1 MPVASA
7 GRMIGH
13 LVFGEVA
20 TAVKPSSV
28 LCLPMGAIEQ
38 HGPHLP
44 LNTDCVIAEA
54 LTRRI
59 VAHWGDEHDLWQ
71 LPVVPIGLSREHA
84 WAPGTLSLTVSGMT
98 AYLRDLGSEIVRAL
112 PARNLLIVNGHGGN
126 RGILEALTRE
136 MSGDFGLNI
145 ATLHLGATMSPGAGA
160 DIPEIHAGKDETS
173 VMLVLAPDLV
183 RRETIAKLQP
193 SPGGEAVRT
202 LVFDPAAS
210 YPWSS
215 DDPRL
220 SASGIM
226 GDARGAS
233 VAHGEHVIARVVEG
247 AGAIIRRLKDNAAVA
262 DKAKKT

>member
-1 MPVASA
+1 METSA
-7 GRMIGH
+7 GRMIGR
-13 LVFGEVA
+13 LVFGEVTMA
-20 TAVKPSSV
+20 LQARSV
-28 LCLPMGAIEQ
+28 LCLPMGSMEQ

-44 LNTDCVIAEA
+44 LNTDCVIAEG

-59 VAHWGDEHDLWQ
+59 VARWGDEHDLWQ
-71 LPVVPIGLSREHA
+71 LPAVPVGLSREHA

-98 AYLRDLGSEIVRAL
+98 AYLRDLGREFVRAL

-126 RGILEALTRE
+126 RGILDALTRE
-136 MSGDFGLNI
+136 MGGDFGLNI
-145 ATLHLGATMSPGAGA
+145 ATLHLGAMMSPDTAA

-183 RRETIAKLQP
+183 RHDAMAALKP
-193 SPGGEAVRT
+193 PPGGEAARA

-233 VAHGEHVIARVVEG
+233 AAHGEIVVARVVEG
-247 AGAIIRRLKDNAAVA
+247 AGTVIRRLKDNAVRTE
-262 DKAKKT
+262 KKT

>member
-1 MPVASA
+1 MGPAH
-7 GRMIGH
+7 RTIGH
-13 LVFGEVA
+13 LVFSEVT
-20 TAVKPSSV
+20 TALKASSV

-44 LNTDCVIAEA
+44 LNTDSVIAEA
-54 LTRRI
+54 LTHSI
-59 VAHWGDEHDLWQ
+59 VAHWGDKHDLWQ
-71 LPVVPIGLSREHA
+71 LPPVPVGLSREHA

-145 ATLHLGATMSPGAGA
+145 ATLHLGAMMSPDTTA

-173 VMLVLAPDLV
+173 VMLVLAPELV
-183 RRETIAKLQP
+183 RREAMVALQP
-193 SPGGEAVRT
+193 SPGGKAVRA
-202 LVFDPAAS
+202 LVFDPAAH

-226 GDARGAS
+226 GDPRGAS
-233 VAHGEHVIARVVEG
+233 AAHGEAVIARVVES
-247 AGAIIRRLKDNAAVA
+247 AGNVIQRLKDNAAVA
-262 DKAKKT
+262 KKKT

>member
-1 MPVASA
+1 
-7 GRMIGH
+7 MIGH

-20 TAVKPSSV
+20 TAVKPISV
-28 LCLPMGAIEQ
+28 LCLPMGSIEQ

-44 LNTDCVIAEA
+44 LSTDCIIAEEV
-54 LTRRI
+54 TRRI
-59 VAHWGDEHDLWQ
+59 VARWGDEHDLWQ
-71 LPVVPIGLSREHA
+71 LPPLPVGLSREHA

-136 MSGDFGLNI
+136 MSDDFGLNI
-145 ATLHLGATMSPGAGA
+145 ATLHLGAMMSP
-160 DIPEIHAGKDETS
+160 DTRVDVPEIHAGKDETS
-173 VMLVLAPDLV
+173 AMLVLAPELV
-183 RRETIAKLQP
+183 RRDAMATLKP
-193 SPGGEAVRT
+193 SPGGEAVRA

-220 SASGIM
+220 AASGVM

-233 VAHGEHVIARVVEG
+233 VAHGEAVVARVIEG
-247 AGAIIRRLKDNAAVA
+247 AGAIIRRLRENAAAA
-262 DKAKKT
+262 DKAKKKT